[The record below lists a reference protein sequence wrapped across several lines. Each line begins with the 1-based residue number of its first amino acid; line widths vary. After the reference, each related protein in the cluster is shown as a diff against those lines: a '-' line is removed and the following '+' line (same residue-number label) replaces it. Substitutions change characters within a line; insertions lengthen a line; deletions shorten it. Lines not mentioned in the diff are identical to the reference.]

1 MNKNSQRSVDSLEH
15 ALRLGGQLVEN
26 IAGPQWDAPTPCS
39 EWTVR
44 EVLAHVVGMNLVFA
58 AMLAG
63 QRPPS
68 SETDILGEDP
78 AGAYARSA
86 QLLLDAFGAP
96 GALERSFQSP
106 MGTATGLERLQI
118 RSYDLLAHLWDLAQA
133 TGQQLENDPVLQA
146 SAQQALEF
154 AGGQLAGVERAGR
167 FAPPQPISAT
177 VPALDQLA
185 AFLGRPVTW
194 SPNC

>member
-1 MNKNSQRSVDSLEH
+1 MNKDSQSSVDSLEH
-15 ALRLGGQLVEN
+15 ALRLGGRLVEN
-26 IAGPQWDAPTPCS
+26 IASRQWDAPTPCS

-44 EVLAHVVGMNLVFA
+44 DLLAHVVGMNLVFA

-63 QRPPS
+63 KRPPPS
-68 SETDILGEDP
+68 AADVLGGDP

-86 QLLLDAFGAP
+86 QLLLDAFGVP
-96 GALERSFQSP
+96 GVLEQSFQSP

-118 RSYDLLAHLWDLAQA
+118 RNYDLLAHLWDLAQA

-154 AGGQLAGVERAGR
+154 AGGQLAGVNRAGR
-167 FAPPQPISAT
+167 FAPPQPISGTAA
-177 VPALDQLA
+177 ALDQLA
-185 AFLGRPVTW
+185 AFLGRPVPW